1 KKCSI
6 ACARFLIF
14 LDFILSLLYQ
24 SFLHTGRGY
33 ISIVLYSTQ
42 FNNQILSKMMTSVWI
57 RFFLTK
63 KSVGLEL
70 FPNPHY
76 DFYSIIF
83 RTNKCLFLYTITVTI
98 ASITP
103 ETKKTLLTPTQ
114 STNIPITRDA
124 TPNTPVETALKD
136 V

>member
-1 KKCSI
+1 IRSLRVSLCLN
-6 ACARFLIF
+6 FLITPTY
-14 LDFILSLLYQ
+14 ILEP
-24 SFLHTGRGY
+24 
-33 ISIVLYSTQ
+33 
-42 FNNQILSKMMTSVWI
+42 
-57 RFFLTK
+57 FFLTK

-103 ETKKTLLTPTQ
+103 ETKKTLRTPTQ
-114 STNIPITRDA
+114 SANIPITRDA